1 VDNVIEFT
9 PKTAEVIE
17 EGIYL
22 DMPFNKY
29 NDLAAIRS
37 HDLTSFIKDPYTWKY
52 EEKPDSEASFF
63 VEGRLQHCLFL
74 EPHVFHDEFVV
85 APQVDKRTKAGK
97 EAYEDFMASVNGRS
111 VVSQDLYDS
120 CQRRVEVLD
129 AFKPQKNDKTELS
142 VVFDYYGHLC
152 KARFDMLQN
161 SVIIEY
167 GRSLNE
173 KAIEQMQLC
182 KKTGIYTP
190 FNLHNKIV
198 EVHLTDL

>member
-29 NDLAAIRS
+29 NDLDAIRS

-120 CQRRVEVLD
+120 CQRRVEM
-129 AFKPQKNDKTELS
+129 LS
-142 VVFDYYGHLC
+142 NHKRMTKL
-152 KARFDMLQN
+152 
-161 SVIIEY
+161 S
-167 GRSLNE
+167 
-173 KAIEQMQLC
+173 
-182 KKTGIYTP
+182 
-190 FNLHNKIV
+190 
-198 EVHLTDL
+198 